1 MDKISNRILLL
12 VALVLA
18 LCGLRIR
25 WYLDQKFETLVPEA
39 GDAEVGIL
47 DSFFLETGNELRE
60 KEEK

>member
-25 WYLDQKFETLVPEA
+25 WHLDQKFEKLVPEA

-47 DSFFLETGNELRE
+47 DSFFLETGNELRGE
-60 KEEK
+60 EEK